1 LKANVMLRVPLL
13 ALFVLAAS
21 AAGRAAEPPLPPTVG
36 EGARLVEVFA
46 DDCFFEGPTWDPST
60 GKLYF
65 TAFYPENQRILRLDA
80 SGQAAIWLGKSQGV
94 NGTFLSLEGRLL
106 GAQAYGHRLVSYGFG
121 PEGPSDS
128 ETLLFAPGL
137 NQPNDVCQT
146 PNGDIYFTDPD
157 FERREKSAVFRY
169 QRTGE
174 VTKVIDDMPVPNG
187 LIASLDGR
195 TLYVGD
201 SHLALWRAYPVSAD
215 GAVGP
220 GMVFFDP
227 PTDNRSPPDG
237 MSIDEQGN
245 LYFSGRGG
253 VWAATSEGKS
263 LGFIPVPEFC
273 SNVTFGGADGR
284 TLYLTCDKKV
294 YALAMNVRG
303 GQFARP

>member
-1 LKANVMLRVPLL
+1 MRRWLL
-13 ALFVLAAS
+13 LFALLLTYATSLS
-21 AAGRAAEPPLPPTVG
+21 AGPSWGAEPPLPATVV
-36 EGARLVEVFA
+36 EGANLEEVFA
-46 DDCFFEGPTWDPST
+46 DDCFFEGPTWDPAG

-65 TAFYPENQRILRLDA
+65 TAFYGDNQRIFRLDSPGHVA
-80 SGQAAIWLGKSQGV
+80 VWLDKSQGV
-94 NGTFLSLEGRLL
+94 NGTYLSLDGRLL

-121 PEGPSDS
+121 PDGPSDA

-146 PNGDIYFTDPD
+146 PNGNIYFTDPD
-157 FERREKSAVFRY
+157 FQGQIDSAVFRY
-169 QRTGE
+169 RANGE

-201 SHLALWRAYPVSAD
+201 SHLALWRAYPISED
-215 GAVGP
+215 GTVGP
-220 GMVFFDP
+220 GAVFFDP

-253 VWAATSEGKS
+253 VWVASPEGRS

-273 SNVTFGGADGR
+273 SNVTFGGPDGR

-294 YALAMNVRG
+294 YALAMNVSG
-303 GQFARP
+303 GQFAK